1 MSLKHVKPPIV
12 LAQELYGQ
20 APFAHL
26 VALHFLLSQENL
38 TKSSQKTF
46 TRTLLSHFIA
56 CKIMAKCRA
65 IIASLTL
72 ILICLVA
79 LGAACVLPVKAQYQ
93 GSISINALGSIEPST
108 VYTLTDNIYN
118 VTFVES
124 GLPSGTQ
131 WEAIFNGT
139 QHFSTTNTI
148 KIDNVSATIYLWSIP
163 NAVALNLYEGNPPGT
178 VYSAVPPSGRMNI
191 EPYFPFL
198 NIEQQITFYPISTS
212 SPSPSPTPTIAEFP
226 SLVILP
232 LLIIMLF
239 VAVILRLKPKLQRP
253 FKE

>member
-1 MSLKHVKPPIV
+1 ML
-12 LAQELYGQ
+12 
-20 APFAHL
+20 
-26 VALHFLLSQENL
+26 
-38 TKSSQKTF
+38 
-46 TRTLLSHFIA
+46 
-56 CKIMAKCRA
+56 M
-65 IIASLTL
+65 
-72 ILICLVA
+72 CLVA
-79 LGAACVLPVKAQYQ
+79 LGVVRVLPVKAQCQ
-93 GSISINALGSIEPST
+93 GSISINADGSIEPST
-108 VYTLTDNIYN
+108 APIEFKGDVYALTDNIYN

-139 QHFSTTNTI
+139 QHFSSTNTI

-178 VYSAVPPSGRMNI
+178 VYSAIPPSGRMNI

-239 VAVILRLKPKLQRP
+239 VAVILRLNPKLPRLSKDQDVLR
-253 FKE
+253 